1 MEEEEMKKI
10 IDQRR
15 REKLEDDQAR
25 QRIKAKIEADKQARQ
40 AKFSNAP
47 AAPAAPVQPAKTEPP
62 KAAGPPK
69 DYVEAKINVI
79 RLRRFKLFVN

>member
-40 AKFSNAP
+40 AKFSNTP
-47 AAPAAPVQPAKTEPP
+47 AAPAAPVQPAKLEPT

-79 RLRRFKLFVN
+79 TSL